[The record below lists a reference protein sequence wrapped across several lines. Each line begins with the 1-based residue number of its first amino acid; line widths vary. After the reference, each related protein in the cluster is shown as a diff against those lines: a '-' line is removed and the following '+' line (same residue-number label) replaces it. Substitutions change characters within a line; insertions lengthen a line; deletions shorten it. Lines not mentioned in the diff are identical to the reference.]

1 MGEKKQKDRRK
12 REREIELGPL
22 GKEKGKIIAS
32 LKAGKMVAVLSGMEL
47 MYIFLLRG
55 QYHCFIHKMD
65 AEDGRRKSWPVNE
78 RNTAMLD
85 NLYSA
90 SDALFEIRFAPELN
104 LMGVMVTAERG
115 ISGYLDMTGNFPGR
129 DMDFMDWQNKE
140 QENEIETGAED
151 QRLFSVPRGTRTL
164 DPLIKSQLL
173 YQLS

>member
-1 MGEKKQKDRRK
+1 MGEKKNKDRRR

-22 GKEKGKIIAS
+22 GKEKGKITAS

-78 RNTAMLD
+78 RCTAMMD

-90 SDALFEIRFAPELN
+90 ADALFEVRFHPDMDLLGIMA
-104 LMGVMVTAERG
+104 TAEKG
-115 ISGYLDMTGNFPGR
+115 IIGYLDMTGNLPAE
-129 DMDFMDWQNKE
+129 DMDFMVWQDGEKQAGTPEDITKATEETTATEEKE
-140 QENEIETGAED
+140 TEA
-151 QRLFSVPRGTRTL
+151 
-164 DPLIKSQLL
+164 
-173 YQLS
+173 

>member
-1 MGEKKQKDRRK
+1 MGEKKNKDRRK

-22 GKEKGKIIAS
+22 GKEKGKITAS

-90 SDALFEIRFAPELN
+90 ADALFEVRFHPDMDLLGIMA
-104 LMGVMVTAERG
+104 TAEKG
-115 ISGYLDMTGNFPGR
+115 IIGYLDMTGNLPAE
-129 DMDFMDWQNKE
+129 DMDFMDWQDGEKQAGAPEEITTATEEKE
-140 QENEIETGAED
+140 TEA
-151 QRLFSVPRGTRTL
+151 
-164 DPLIKSQLL
+164 
-173 YQLS
+173 

>member
-12 REREIELGPL
+12 RAGEIELGPL
-22 GKEKGKIIAS
+22 GKEKGKITAS

-47 MYIFLLRG
+47 MYIFLIRG

-90 SDALFEIRFAPELN
+90 ADALFEVRFHPDMDLLGIMA
-104 LMGVMVTAERG
+104 TAEKG
-115 ISGYLDMTGNFPGR
+115 IIGYLDMTGNLPVE
-129 DMDFMDWQNKE
+129 DMDFMDWQNGEKQAETPDNITTAKE
-140 QENEIETGAED
+140 ENTATEEKETEA
-151 QRLFSVPRGTRTL
+151 
-164 DPLIKSQLL
+164 
-173 YQLS
+173 

>member
-22 GKEKGKIIAS
+22 GKEKGKITAS

-90 SDALFEIRFAPELN
+90 ADALFEVRFHPDMDLLGIMA
-104 LMGVMVTAERG
+104 TAEKG
-115 ISGYLDMTGNFPGR
+115 IIGYLDMTGNLPAE
-129 DMDFMDWQNKE
+129 DMDFMGWQDGEKQAGTPEEITTATEEKE
-140 QENEIETGAED
+140 TEA
-151 QRLFSVPRGTRTL
+151 
-164 DPLIKSQLL
+164 
-173 YQLS
+173 

>member
-12 REREIELGPL
+12 RAGGIELGPL
-22 GKEKGKIIAS
+22 GKEKGKITAS

-47 MYIFLLRG
+47 MYIFLIRG

-90 SDALFEIRFAPELN
+90 ADALFEVRFHPDMDLLGIMA
-104 LMGVMVTAERG
+104 TAEKG
-115 ISGYLDMTGNFPGR
+115 IIGYLDMTGNLPAE
-129 DMDFMDWQNKE
+129 DMDFMDWQNGEKQAETPDNITTAKE
-140 QENEIETGAED
+140 ENTATEEKETEA
-151 QRLFSVPRGTRTL
+151 
-164 DPLIKSQLL
+164 
-173 YQLS
+173 

>member
-90 SDALFEIRFAPELN
+90 ADALFEVRFHPDMDLLGIMA
-104 LMGVMVTAERG
+104 TAEKG
-115 ISGYLDMTGNFPGR
+115 IIGYLDMTGNLPAE
-129 DMDFMDWQNKE
+129 DMDFMDWQDGEKQAETPGEITTATEEKE
-140 QENEIETGAED
+140 TEA
-151 QRLFSVPRGTRTL
+151 
-164 DPLIKSQLL
+164 
-173 YQLS
+173 

>member
-12 REREIELGPL
+12 RAGEIELGPL
-22 GKEKGKIIAS
+22 GKEKGKITAS

-47 MYIFLLRG
+47 MYIFLIRG

-90 SDALFEIRFAPELN
+90 ADALFEVRFHPDMDLLGIMA
-104 LMGVMVTAERG
+104 TAEKG
-115 ISGYLDMTGNFPGR
+115 IIGYLDMTGNLPAE
-129 DMDFMDWQNKE
+129 DMDFMDWQNGEKQAETPDNITTAKE
-140 QENEIETGAED
+140 ENTATEEKETEA
-151 QRLFSVPRGTRTL
+151 
-164 DPLIKSQLL
+164 
-173 YQLS
+173 

>member
-22 GKEKGKIIAS
+22 GKEKGKITAS

-47 MYIFLLRG
+47 MYVFLLRG
-55 QYHCFIHKMD
+55 QYHCFIHRMD

-90 SDALFEIRFAPELN
+90 ADALFEVRFHPDMDLLGIMA
-104 LMGVMVTAERG
+104 TAEKG
-115 ISGYLDMTGNFPGR
+115 IIGYLDMTGNLPAE
-129 DMDFMDWQNKE
+129 DMDFMDWQDGEKQAGTSEEITTATEEKE
-140 QENEIETGAED
+140 TEA
-151 QRLFSVPRGTRTL
+151 
-164 DPLIKSQLL
+164 
-173 YQLS
+173 

>member
-22 GKEKGKIIAS
+22 GKEKGKITAS

-55 QYHCFIHKMD
+55 QYHCFIHRMD

-85 NLYSA
+85 NLNSA
-90 SDALFEIRFAPELN
+90 ADALFEVRFHPDMDLLGIMA
-104 LMGVMVTAERG
+104 TAEKG
-115 ISGYLDMTGNFPGR
+115 IIGYLDMTGNLPAE
-129 DMDFMDWQNKE
+129 DMDFMDWQNGEKQAETPDNITTAKE
-140 QENEIETGAED
+140 ENTATEEKETEA
-151 QRLFSVPRGTRTL
+151 
-164 DPLIKSQLL
+164 
-173 YQLS
+173 

>member
-90 SDALFEIRFAPELN
+90 ADALFEVRFHPDMDLLGIMA
-104 LMGVMVTAERG
+104 TAEKG
-115 ISGYLDMTGNFPGR
+115 IIGYLDMTGKLPAE
-129 DMDFMDWQNKE
+129 DMDFMDWQNGEKQAETPDNITTAMEENTATEEKE
-140 QENEIETGAED
+140 TEA
-151 QRLFSVPRGTRTL
+151 
-164 DPLIKSQLL
+164 
-173 YQLS
+173 